1 MRILAVKRC
10 QADGLHPQHAAEPIL
25 SPEPVPRLW
34 SQLPAAMQQQLAQ
47 QMAQLIQRLR
57 LSADLCEREGDVEH
71 LTDD

>member
-1 MRILAVKRC
+1 MKIAVMKHS
-10 QADGLHPQHAAEPIL
+10 QVDGLHPQHAAEPIL

>member
-25 SPEPVPRLW
+25 SPEPPRLW